1 MLSRPAVNA
10 SRVVLTAST
19 AREWNLP
26 PLNTLFDAGK
36 SVTSDLSK
44 SERETLKAIYRHT
57 RRQGQEGPVDEPRE
71 AHTGDLAETLG
82 VSPGT
87 VTAAVKRLAERGL
100 VDHRPYHGVRFSPAG
115 RRAAV
120 SSIRRHRIVERFLA
134 DMLGYAWNEA
144 DRLATSFEHEL
155 PDEVE
160 ERLFVA
166 LNRPTACP
174 HGFPIP
180 EAEEDDIPAMPPLYD
195 LEAGDRAEI
204 AVPGSTDPAVVS
216 FLDEL
221 GVRPG
226 VMVEIREKHPFDG
239 PVVLRVEGNDRTLGE
254 RIARQIYV
262 RKISGTG
269 RPVRGRTV
277 GNKKSGRAARPKDG
291 QEQGGDRNMEEQ
303 PR

>member
-1 MLSRPAVNA
+1 MP
-10 SRVVLTAST
+10 
-19 AREWNLP
+19 
-26 PLNTLFDAGK
+26 
-36 SVTSDLSK
+36 
-44 SERETLKAIYRHT
+44 
-57 RRQGQEGPVDEPRE
+57 
-71 AHTGDLAETLG
+71 
-82 VSPGT
+82 
-87 VTAAVKRLAERGL
+87 
-100 VDHRPYHGVRFSPAG
+100 
-115 RRAAV
+115 
-120 SSIRRHRIVERFLA
+120 
-134 DMLGYAWNEA
+134 GYAWNEA

-195 LEAGDRAEI
+195 LEAGDLAEI

-226 VMVEIREKHPFDG
+226 VMVEVREKHPFDG

-254 RIARQIYV
+254 RIARQIFV
-262 RKISGTG
+262 RKLPTNGKKGG
-269 RPVRGRTV
+269 RA
-277 GNKKSGRAARPKDG
+277 AARPK
-291 QEQGGDRNMEEQ
+291 
-303 PR
+303 

>member
-1 MLSRPAVNA
+1 MAHA
-10 SRVVLTAST
+10 SIVTGPSVVLTRSGP
-19 AREWNLP
+19 REWNLP
-26 PLNTLFDAGK
+26 PLKTLFDAGK
-36 SVTSDLSK
+36 TVASDLSK

-57 RRQGQEGPVDEPRE
+57 RPSGTDPLTDAPRE
-71 AHTGDLAETLG
+71 AHTGDLADTLG

-87 VTAAVKRLAERGL
+87 VTATVKRLAERGL
-100 VDHRPYHGVRFSPAG
+100 VDHRPYHGVRFTPAG

-120 SSIRRHRIVERFLA
+120 ASIRRHRIVERFLA

-195 LEAGDRAEI
+195 LEAGDLAEI
-204 AVPGSTDPAVVS
+204 AVPGSTDPEVVS

-226 VMVEIREKHPFDG
+226 VMVEVREKHPFDG

-254 RIARQIYV
+254 RIARQIFV
-262 RKISGTG
+262 RKVPTNGKKGG
-269 RPVRGRTV
+269 RA
-277 GNKKSGRAARPKDG
+277 AARPK
-291 QEQGGDRNMEEQ
+291 
-303 PR
+303 